1 MSDTKKEEQS
11 TNPQPEETVNPEQE
25 KKEEEKIPEPEQ
37 PKEEN
42 KEEPK
47 EEKEEKEAKEEEK
60 VEPKE
65 EKVEPKEEKIE
76 KEEEKVEPKEENKE
90 EEKPKEEKEL
100 NDEEED
106 RKELY
111 DAIRDLKSDEVSDN
125 VKSKLILLSD
135 LHMEYKKFEND
146 NYGKEYDEL
155 QDKYDKQYDEIYSK
169 IDDIVNTTDKIELTA
184 EEMEKYGITD
194 DGETKRI
201 DDYWEKVIINSRY
214 FTITDKDKVILKY
227 LTKVK
232 MVKLPE
238 SVMDFK
244 VDFYFKENEF
254 FSNEILTKKYIYG
267 KDALLKKA
275 EGTTIN
281 WSSPDKNTTIEKV
294 KKRIKKGKKYY
305 TEYKDTKVDSFFS
318 FFSQVEDMSFIT
330 DEVTFFKEDLFGNQL
345 EYYMDI
351 VSKTK
356 NGGEDDDYDDDEEGE
371 GKGGHDKGAKGEG
384 NDGKKEECKNQ

>member
-47 EEKEEKEAKEEEK
+47 EEKEAKEEEK

-65 EKVEPKEEKIE
+65 EKVEPKEENLE

-106 RKELY
+106 RKDLY
-111 DAIRDLKSDEVSDN
+111 DAIKDLKSDEVSDN

-201 DDYWEKVIINSRY
+201 DDYWEKVIINSRS
-214 FTITDKDKVILKY
+214 FTIPEKDKVILKY

-275 EGTTIN
+275 EGTIIN

-294 KKRIKKGKKYY
+294 KKRIKKGKKYF

>member
-1 MSDTKKEEQS
+1 MSDIKKEEEQ
-11 TNPQPEETVNPEQE
+11 NPQQEEEVKPEPE
-25 KKEEEKIPEPEQ
+25 KKEEENTTEQ
-37 PKEEN
+37 EKPKEEN
-42 KEEPK
+42 QE
-47 EEKEEKEAKEEEK
+47 
-60 VEPKE
+60 
-65 EKVEPKEEKIE
+65 
-76 KEEEKVEPKEENKE
+76 EPKEENKKE
-90 EEKPKEEKEL
+90 EAPKEEKEL
-100 NDEEED
+100 DNEEEED

-111 DAIRDLKSDEVSDN
+111 DAIKDLKSNEVSDN

-135 LHMEYKKFEND
+135 LHMEYKKFENEQ
-146 NYGKEYDEL
+146 YGKEYDQL
-155 QDKYDKQYDEIYSK
+155 QDKYDRLYQEIDAK
-169 IDDIVNTTDKIELTA
+169 IDDIVNTKEKIELTA

-194 DGETKRI
+194 DGETKSI
-201 DDYWEKVIINSRY
+201 DDYWEKVILNSRY

-232 MVKLPE
+232 MEKLPE

-254 FSNEILTKKYIYG
+254 FSNEILSKKFIYG

-281 WSSPDKNTTIEKV
+281 WVSSDKNTTIEKV
-294 KKRIKKGKKYY
+294 KKRVKKGKKYI
-305 TEYKDTKVDSFFS
+305 TEFKESKVDSFFS
-318 FFSQVEDMSFIT
+318 FFSQVEDMSFLT

-356 NGGEDDDYDDDEEGE
+356 NGGEDEDLDEDEDGDGKDGGNGKEG
-371 GKGGHDKGAKGEG
+371 KGEG